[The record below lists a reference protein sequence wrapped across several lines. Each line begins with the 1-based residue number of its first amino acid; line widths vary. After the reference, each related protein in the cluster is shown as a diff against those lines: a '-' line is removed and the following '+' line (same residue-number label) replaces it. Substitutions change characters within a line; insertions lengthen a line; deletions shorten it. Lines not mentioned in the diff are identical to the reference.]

1 VRGGAIPLL
10 AWGTL
15 LAVLGAI
22 NWIWTG
28 DAIQVGTFG
37 FAILV
42 VIGSAG
48 TLVLLRRDAIRRGPP
63 EPEDTPQAVPDVSV
77 GAVVAGL
84 SIGSFAFGFV
94 FGRFFVYFGL
104 GMLVLAL
111 GRLAI
116 EVRAQ
121 RRSEHAVEE
130 RAAQERAAQERA
142 AQERRP

>member
-28 DAIQVGTFG
+28 DTIQLGTFA

-42 VIGSAG
+42 VIGSAAI
-48 TLVLLRRDAIRRGPP
+48 LVLLSRQAIRRGAP
-63 EPEDTPQAVPDVSV
+63 EPSDEPEAVPDVSV

-84 SIGSFAFGFV
+84 SLGSFAFGFV

-104 GMLVLAL
+104 GMLALAL

-121 RRSEHAVEE
+121 RRSERLARE
-130 RAAQERAAQERA
+130 RQG
-142 AQERRP
+142 